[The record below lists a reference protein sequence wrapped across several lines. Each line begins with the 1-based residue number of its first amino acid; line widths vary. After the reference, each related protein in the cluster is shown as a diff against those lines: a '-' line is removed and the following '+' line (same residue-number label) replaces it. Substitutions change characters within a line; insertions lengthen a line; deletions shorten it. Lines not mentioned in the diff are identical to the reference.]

1 MLYIVA
7 GNNNEYRNWVAQQK
21 TFHPSETRYVSNA
34 DQLRGM
40 STLEGRFIGTC
51 YDRSD
56 IVDIVTCINVIRSR
70 TKKPIVLLE
79 SLRHLSAY
87 EVMDTHFRNVLP
99 NTTTS
104 SSHHNI
110 PVYTTGITTASQ
122 TYLSSMSGKTAST
135 AIFDELPSSFK
146 VPLSIKTTAGESM
159 FILKVAKTYNSY
171 ITNTYNAMD
180 STIEYYFNDKD
191 DALHF
196 ANVYDSQA
204 YEYK

>member
-7 GNNNEYRNWVAQQK
+7 GNNNEYRNWVAEQK

-104 SSHHNI
+104 SSYHNI
-110 PVYTTGITTASQ
+110 PTSNTVITTASQ
-122 TYLSSMSGKTAST
+122 IYLNSMSGKTAST

-146 VPLSIKTTAGESM
+146 VPLSSNTTASESM

-171 ITNTYNAMD
+171 ITNTYNAVD
-180 STIEYYFNDKD
+180 STIEYFFNKREEAFD
-191 DALHF
+191 F
-196 ANVYDSQA
+196 AGKYNAVA

>member
-1 MLYIVA
+1 MIYIVA

-56 IVDIVTCINVIRSR
+56 IVDIVTRINVIRSR

-87 EVMDTHFRNVLP
+87 EVMEP
-99 NTTTS
+99 MTTS
-104 SSHHNI
+104 WSQHNI
-110 PVYTTGITTASQ
+110 PVANITSTSLGAYLTGTTYNTT
-122 TYLSSMSGKTAST
+122 MSG
-135 AIFDELPSSFK
+135 
-146 VPLSIKTTAGESM
+146 TT
-159 FILKVAKTYNSY
+159 
-171 ITNTYNAMD
+171 
-180 STIEYYFNDKD
+180 
-191 DALHF
+191 
-196 ANVYDSQA
+196 YDSQA